1 MSDPNIETLP
11 EVQAVASEVSY
22 LEAYASNYV
31 VRTAEEY
38 AAGGEDL
45 KRVKAAQKKLE
56 ETRTAITG
64 PMNAALKRVN
74 DFFRAPADRLN
85 TIERAIKSKM
95 VVYSDEQ
102 ERIRREEQR
111 KAEEAARREREKI
124 EAQAREA
131 ERKAREKADA
141 ERRAAEEAAA
151 AGLSQEEAQRAG
163 FGAVSQLLREQLNAQ
178 LQSNGRVDATLQA
191 QLAEAKAAEK
201 VEQLAERAAT
211 VVAPV
216 IQREAPKVAGVAT
229 REVWKFEITD
239 PSKINPAFLMP
250 DEQKIRKQV
259 QALKG
264 DAAALIGPGVKVWV
278 ERSIAAGA
286 A

>member
-151 AGLSQEEAQRAG
+151 AGRAEEAAK
-163 FGAVSQLLREQLNAQ
+163 LNA
-178 LQSNGRVDATLQA
+178 RAAAT
-191 QLAEAKAAEK
+191 EAKAAEK